1 MAGPGQDEIGGF
13 TLKMTGITPK
23 GEGRYRVCLD
33 NGKSIVILADILDDL
48 DDMIVFETMLP
59 TGWIVSGTGG
69 GILGDSVEV
78 VIDPLVRTTCGSID
92 DMYATA
98 DDIRASGD
106 YVTVTADAMHEIM
119 RMLKATD
126 QE

>member
-1 MAGPGQDEIGGF
+1 M
-13 TLKMTGITPK
+13 KMTGITPK

-78 VIDPLVRTTCGSID
+78 VIDPLVSTTCGSID

>member
-1 MAGPGQDEIGGF
+1 
-13 TLKMTGITPK
+13 MTGITPK

-59 TGWIVSGTGG
+59 TGWIVSGKGG
-69 GILGDSVEV
+69 GILGDSLEV
-78 VIDPLVRTTCGSID
+78 AIDPLVPICGSFD